1 MIIEMILNPNDSFD
15 QYLSQFEPLIQTR
28 LTKVYTFFQQAL
40 PEAKFIFSYQMP
52 TFKGEKNLV
61 HFAGYTNHI
70 GIYPGPQGIQVLL
83 ESFPTIRTSKGTW
96 LIPHTQPIPV
106 KALNVMTAWIRAQN
120 FK

>member
-1 MIIEMILNPNDSFD
+1 MNLNSNDSFD

-28 LTKVYTFFQQAL
+28 LTKVYTIFQQAF
-40 PEAKFIFSYQMP
+40 PEATFFFSYQMP
-52 TFKGEKNLV
+52 TFKAEKILV
-61 HFAGYTNHI
+61 HFAAYTNHI

-83 ESFPTIRTSKGTW
+83 ENFPTIRTSKGTW

-106 KALNVMTAWIRAQN
+106 KELNVMTAWIRSQN

>member
-1 MIIEMILNPNDSFD
+1 MIIEMNLNPNDSFD

-70 GIYPGPQGIQVLL
+70 GIYPGPQGIQMLL
-83 ESFPTIRTSKGTW
+83 ETFPTIRTSNGTW